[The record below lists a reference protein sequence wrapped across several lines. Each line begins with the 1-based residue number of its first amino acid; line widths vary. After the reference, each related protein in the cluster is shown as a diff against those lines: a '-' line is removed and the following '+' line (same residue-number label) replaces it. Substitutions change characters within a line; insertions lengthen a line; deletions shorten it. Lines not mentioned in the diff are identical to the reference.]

1 MPSFCQDELGNQE
14 LKNYGSY
21 PWSSEEHFTKEAVEK
36 IDEIIASQIEKDEKS
51 QFILMPHFGPST
63 ATTSMDKW
71 YF

>member
-36 IDEIIASQIEKDEKS
+36 IKALEARGSLQGIIDE
-51 QFILMPHFGPST
+51 
-63 ATTSMDKW
+63 
-71 YF
+71 